1 MVALGLPSNKG
12 LKTRIMSEEQQLES
26 LGRIE
31 VAPEVLMTIAH
42 FATARMEGIQ
52 RMAPVPADVAR
63 LFRRSIQ
70 HDGILLNLAEDK
82 VRFDIYVIMNPNVN
96 IMETSRALQAAVI
109 EAIDTMVGIP
119 VDAVNI
125 HVEDVVYTQE

>member
-1 MVALGLPSNKG
+1 MN
-12 LKTRIMSEEQQLES
+12 EEQQEVS

-31 VAPEVLMTIAH
+31 VAPEVLTTIAH
-42 FATARMEGIQ
+42 FATTRMEGIQ
-52 RMAPVPADVAR
+52 RMAAVPADVAR

-70 HDGILLNLAEDK
+70 HDGILLNLSEDK
-82 VRFDIYVIMNPNVN
+82 VKFDIYVIMNPNVN
-96 IMETSRALQAAVI
+96 IMETSRALQAAVV

-125 HVEDVVYTQE
+125 HVEDVVYSQE